1 MDLFLHLW
9 PSRRVITHSR
19 TQNNGLSQA
28 IFQLMSVYGH
38 INSNFV
44 GQVTVCFHWL
54 LTNEIYMYT
63 HLHYMYTHLHQV
75 QVQVCNEPIQ
85 CTTIGVKVLIKWSQS
100 MRIVNLCARFKQQ
113 YTLCLCPSPSLY
125 LQCECTCYQTL
136 LSLMLSLQQQ
146 YQSKQQCSQQLQVT
160 HAQFL
165 VHLCAYVF

>member
-28 IFQLMSVYGH
+28 IFQLMSVYGQT
-38 INSNFV
+38 NSNFV
-44 GQVTVCFHWL
+44 GQVTVCFQWL

-63 HLHYMYTHLHQV
+63 HLHYVYTHLHQV

-85 CTTIGVKVLIKWSQS
+85 CTIIGVKVLIKQSQS
-100 MRIVNLCARFKQQ
+100 MRIVNLCASFKQQ

-125 LQCECTCYQTL
+125 IQCECTCYQIL
-136 LSLMLSLQQQ
+136 LFLMLSLQQ
-146 YQSKQQCSQQLQVT
+146 
-160 HAQFL
+160 
-165 VHLCAYVF
+165 